1 MKTENNITKAVSPKA
16 RFVVLPRL
24 LSIEDAAW
32 YLGIS
37 AKTIRNALC
46 RNAKDPFPVK
56 PKRHG
61 KRILF
66 DIKDLDAYID
76 SMPLV

>member
-1 MKTENNITKAVSPKA
+1 MKTENNIPKAVSPKA
-16 RFVVLPRL
+16 NFVVLPRL
-24 LSIEDAAW
+24 LSIDQAAW
-32 YLGIS
+32 YMGIS
-37 AKTIRNALC
+37 PKTVRNALC
-46 RNAKDPFPVK
+46 RSAKTPFPVK

-66 DIKDLDAYID
+66 DIQDLDAYID